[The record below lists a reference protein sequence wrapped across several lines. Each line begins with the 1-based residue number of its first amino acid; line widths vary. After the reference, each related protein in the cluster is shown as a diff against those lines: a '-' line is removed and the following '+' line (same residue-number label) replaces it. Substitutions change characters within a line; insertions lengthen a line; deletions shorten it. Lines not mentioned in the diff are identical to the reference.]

1 MRKITFKSKK
11 AFTLVELM
19 IAIGIIILLFA
30 LSITSLIRSRMTA
43 NETAAIRT
51 LKTLHSVYASF
62 RVINPRYPWG
72 LWELGTQA
80 SDPPYIDDDLA
91 NQSARRQGYVFSYEG
106 TNRVEGENLVSTGD
120 DRGLNTFLISAQ
132 PEFPGVTGNRIF
144 YVDQSGEVCEAE
156 VGVFSGKF

>member
-1 MRKITFKSKK
+1 M
-11 AFTLVELM
+11 
-19 IAIGIIILLFA
+19 
-30 LSITSLIRSRMTA
+30 RSRMTA

-72 LWELGTQA
+72 LWELG
-80 SDPPYIDDDLA
+80 SGSSNPPYIDDDLA
-91 NQSARRQGYVFSYEG
+91 NQWARRQGYVFGYEG
-106 TNRVEGENLVSTGD
+106 TNKVEGGILKPTGD
-120 DRGLNTFLISAQ
+120 DSGLNTFLISAQ

-156 VGVFSGKF
+156 DGVFAGKF